1 MFPASTEFGKRI
13 PKQKFYENLDVSPAL
28 RRAFIDQIRLVY
40 WRNKLAASTLNI
52 AAGEAVTEIEVLEIR
67 LNGPQLDE
75 AVLKQIDKEIPYHI
89 LFILTF
95 DGRAQAWIGHKSAA
109 ASGSSAF
116 KVNRYYHTDWIP
128 EAELHLSIDGLNMDA
143 VYDNFVK
150 QVAELQG
157 EEWNANCGAAE
168 NVAQSLA
175 REKLKKQI
183 AALEKKMKSE
193 KQLNRRME
201 INAELKR
208 LRKELEINR
217 GETTNAQTEI

>member
-13 PKQKFYENLDVSPAL
+13 PKQKFYENLDVSPVL

-40 WRNKLAASTLNI
+40 WRNKLAA
-52 AAGEAVTEIEVLEIR
+52 GGKAVTEIEVLEIR

-95 DGRAQAWIGHKSAA
+95 DGKAQAWIGHKSAA

-128 EAELHLSIDGLNMDA
+128 ENEIDLRIDGLTLDA

-183 AALEKKMKSE
+183 AALEKKMRRE
-193 KQLNRRME
+193 KQLNRQME
-201 INAELKR
+201 MHAELKKLQIE
-208 LRKELEINR
+208 LRQI
-217 GETTNAQTEI
+217 T

>member
-1 MFPASTEFGKRI
+1 MKGVVYTEIKVIDGSFSVCKVTDFSEVD
-13 PKQKFYENLDVSPAL
+13 PSKKFNFISATDEENSLICLTENELAL
-28 RRAFIDQIRLVY
+28 R
-40 WRNKLAASTLNI
+40 
-52 AAGEAVTEIEVLEIR
+52 
-67 LNGPQLDE
+67 
-75 AVLKQIDKEIPYHI
+75 
-89 LFILTF
+89 
-95 DGRAQAWIGHKSAA
+95 
-109 ASGSSAF
+109 
-116 KVNRYYHTDWIP
+116 
-128 EAELHLSIDGLNMDA
+128 IDGLTLDA

-201 INAELKR
+201 INAELKK
-208 LRKELEINR
+208 LRIELKHMS
-217 GETTNAQTEI
+217 

>member
-28 RRAFIDQIRLVY
+28 RRVFVDQIR
-40 WRNKLAASTLNI
+40 
-52 AAGEAVTEIEVLEIR
+52 LEIR

-75 AVLKQIDKEIPYHI
+75 AVLKQIDREIPYHI
-89 LFILTF
+89 LFILTC
-95 DGRAQAWIGHKSAA
+95 DGKAQAWIGHKSAA

-128 EAELHLSIDGLNMDA
+128 ENEIDLRIDGLTLDA

-183 AALEKKMKSE
+183 AALEKKMRRE
-193 KQLNRRME
+193 KQLNRQME
-201 INAELKR
+201 MHAELKKLQIE
-208 LRKELEINR
+208 LRQI
-217 GETTNAQTEI
+217 T

>member
-1 MFPASTEFGKRI
+1 M
-13 PKQKFYENLDVSPAL
+13 
-28 RRAFIDQIRLVY
+28 
-40 WRNKLAASTLNI
+40 TL
-52 AAGEAVTEIEVLEIR
+52 
-67 LNGPQLDE
+67 
-75 AVLKQIDKEIPYHI
+75 
-89 LFILTF
+89 
-95 DGRAQAWIGHKSAA
+95 
-109 ASGSSAF
+109 
-116 KVNRYYHTDWIP
+116 
-128 EAELHLSIDGLNMDA
+128 DA

-157 EEWNANCGAAE
+157 EEWNANCDAAE

-208 LRKELEINR
+208 LKGELEGIY
-217 GETTNAQTEI
+217 ELC

>member
-1 MFPASTEFGKRI
+1 MLPLASQSMRI
-13 PKQKFYENLDVSPAL
+13 RNSKNKQKFYENLDVSPAL
-28 RRAFIDQIRLVY
+28 RRVFIDQIRLVY

-95 DGRAQAWIGHKSAA
+95 DGKAQAWIGHKSAA

-128 EAELHLSIDGLNMDA
+128 ENEIDLRIDGLTLDA

-208 LRKELEINR
+208 LKGELEGIY
-217 GETTNAQTEI
+217 ELC

>member
-1 MFPASTEFGKRI
+1 MLPLASQSMRI
-13 PKQKFYENLDVSPAL
+13 RNSKNKQKFYENLDVSPAL

-89 LFILTF
+89 LFILTC
-95 DGRAQAWIGHKSAA
+95 DGKAQAWIGHKSAA
-109 ASGSSAF
+109 ASGSSDF

-128 EAELHLSIDGLNMDA
+128 ENEIDLRIDGLTLDA

-208 LRKELEINR
+208 LKGELEGIY
-217 GETTNAQTEI
+217 ELC

>member
-1 MFPASTEFGKRI
+1 M
-13 PKQKFYENLDVSPAL
+13 
-28 RRAFIDQIRLVY
+28 
-40 WRNKLAASTLNI
+40 
-52 AAGEAVTEIEVLEIR
+52 
-67 LNGPQLDE
+67 
-75 AVLKQIDKEIPYHI
+75 LKQIDKEIPYHI
-89 LFILTF
+89 LFILTC
-95 DGRAQAWIGHKSAA
+95 DGKAQAWIGHKSAA

-128 EAELHLSIDGLNMDA
+128 ENEIDLRIDGLTLDA

-157 EEWNANCGAAE
+157 EEWNANCDAAE

-183 AALEKKMKSE
+183 AALENKMKKE

-208 LRKELEINR
+208 LRR
-217 GETTNAQTEI
+217 GL